1 MVAGTLTSSL
11 SVTFNNPTPAA
22 PGASSV
28 DPDDFG
34 RAVATVGADKV
45 LIAAPGGGGPGQT
58 NAGLVFLFSTNG
70 TRLMTFSEPAPIKHA
85 YFGISVAALGLD
97 RVIIGTFSSNA
108 AGAAYLFGTNGA
120 LLATITN
127 PAPRGFFDF
136 SHFGRRVVALGTDK
150 LMIGSDS
157 GVYLCTTNGTLV
169 TAITNSE
176 GTYFGYVLAPMGE
189 DRLIIG
195 SLAVAAYLYSTN
207 GTLLATFTN
216 PAPPVFYEDFA
227 SAVAVVGKDKVL
239 VGADG
244 YTSSPYGGA
253 AYLFSTNGALI
264 TVITNPTPANS
275 DFFGTDLA
283 AVGEDKLLI
292 GAIGDDTFAGAAYLF
307 STNGTL
313 LATIT
318 NSTRARPDSF
328 GSGLAVLGEDKLFIG
343 APRHKAGT
351 VYLFTLNSP
360 VPPLRAERVAGGG
373 VRISWPLPASGCLL
387 DETTLPTASLWS
399 QVPFPYDTNATEISI
414 TLPVAGSKFY
424 RLRLP

>member
-1 MVAGTLTSSL
+1 
-11 SVTFNNPTPAA
+11 
-22 PGASSV
+22 
-28 DPDDFG
+28 
-34 RAVATVGADKV
+34 
-45 LIAAPGGGGPGQT
+45 
-58 NAGLVFLFSTNG
+58 
-70 TRLMTFSEPAPIKHA
+70 MTFSEPAPIKHA

-97 RVIIGTFSSNA
+97 RVIIGTFSSNV

-136 SHFGRRVVALGTDK
+136 SHFGRHVAALGTDK
-150 LMIGSDS
+150 LLIGSDS

-207 GTLLATFTN
+207 GTLLATFSN

-227 SAVAVVGKDKVL
+227 SAVAVVSCPAPSSVISSSRSSS
-239 VGADG
+239 ADIG
-244 YTSSPYGGA
+244 DPSSCRACRRSERTSYGGA

-351 VYLFTLNSP
+351 VYLFTLNSL

-373 VRISWPLPASGCLL
+373 VRISWPLPATGCLL
-387 DETTLPTASLWS
+387 DETALPTASLWS

-414 TLPVAGSKFY
+414 TLPATGSKFY